1 MEELTYDE
9 IVAKLRRGEELDE
22 YEIRTIVW
30 RSHQVYEME
39 GEEHR
44 WHREM
49 FTVIDLDGELWTSMR
64 QVVAGHPDVPVDVYT
79 TGGTLLR
86 QAVPAK
92 DALQGLPAGVYV
104 VNGKKVI
111 R

>member
-1 MEELTYDE
+1 MKMKELTYDE

-30 RSHQVYEME
+30 GSHQVYEME

-49 FTVIDLDGELWTSMR
+49 FTVIDLDGELWGIDWMR
-64 QVVAGHPDVPVDVYT
+64 GLTECVESEYLYQPYRVKKIEKVVMRTEVTYDRV
-79 TGGTLLR
+79 
-86 QAVPAK
+86 
-92 DALQGLPAGVYV
+92 
-104 VNGKKVI
+104 
-111 R
+111 

>member
-30 RSHQVYEME
+30 ESHQVYEME
-39 GEEHR
+39 CEEHR

-49 FTVIDLDGELWTSMR
+49 FTVIDLDGELWGIDWMR
-64 QVVAGHPDVPVDVYT
+64 GLTERVESEYLDQPYRVKRAEKVVTRTEVTYERV
-79 TGGTLLR
+79 
-86 QAVPAK
+86 
-92 DALQGLPAGVYV
+92 
-104 VNGKKVI
+104 
-111 R
+111 

>member
-22 YEIRTIVW
+22 YEIRKIVW
-30 RSHQVYEME
+30 GSHQVYEME

-49 FTVIDLDGELWTSMR
+49 FTVIDLDGELWGIDWMR
-64 QVVAGHPDVPVDVYT
+64 
-79 TGGTLLR
+79 
-86 QAVPAK
+86 
-92 DALQGLPAGVYV
+92 GLTERVESEYLDQPYRVKRV
-104 VNGKKVI
+104 EKVMT
-111 R
+111 RTEVTYERV

>member
-30 RSHQVYEME
+30 GSHQVYEME

-49 FTVIDLDGELWTSMR
+49 FTVIDLD
-64 QVVAGHPDVPVDVYT
+64 
-79 TGGTLLR
+79 
-86 QAVPAK
+86 
-92 DALQGLPAGVYV
+92 
-104 VNGKKVI
+104 
-111 R
+111 

>member
-30 RSHQVYEME
+30 ESHQVYEME

-49 FTVIDLDGELWTSMR
+49 FTVIDLDGELW
-64 QVVAGHPDVPVDVYT
+64 GHRLDEGADRARRERVP
-79 TGGTLLR
+79 
-86 QAVPAK
+86 
-92 DALQGLPAGVYV
+92 
-104 VNGKKVI
+104 
-111 R
+111 